1 MSNSPNETELGV
13 EACYQRLGRSNDKPF
28 WIGETGARCSHG
40 QDARRWQA
48 DTVAKMIACALSRED
63 FHTIGFLW
71 PWTFPH
77 SGTHAGPRANASDI
91 PTAHMPA
98 EAAYYTAG
106 ALIDGFDYTRLELG
120 PDIQAARFGMTVM
133 LWSTG
138 QAREVG
144 LPLENDGPWVVVDVV
159 GRARNLP
166 VDENNYAI
174 LAVSPDNGATW
185 SDEIPVIDPD
195 GPGPVRA
202 ANRRSTSV
210 VLSV

>member
-1 MSNSPNETELGV
+1 MSFLSIIAVASLCLAECFHHT
-13 EACYQRLGRSNDKPF
+13 
-28 WIGETGARCSHG
+28 
-40 QDARRWQA
+40 A
-48 DTVAKMIACALSRED
+48 DTVAKMIACTLSREVL
-63 FHTIGFLW
+63 HTIGFLW

-77 SGTHAGPRANASDI
+77 TGTHAGPRAYAGDI